1 MIKLKNILLE
11 FDFNDDAELKRG
23 KLIYNG
29 LIKRGFGHL
38 GSISLLGNIAHESG
52 CDPSQGEIG
61 GTGAYG
67 LCQWDPGYG
76 RLDALKAFAKH
87 TKQPIDDLSMQLD
100 FMKCELQNGYYWNNS
115 PVPGIPKQLVFYK
128 HKKNNKTYFKGKSN
142 EYVKKY
148 NKSITSDIKSSTK
161 NLMDNVF
168 SPIKGSLTKRI
179 NNSIKF
185 EKYLNGELDDINQD
199 NSDTYIVK
207 SGDTYI
213 VKSGDTLSSIA
224 AKQPKGITIDT
235 IAKANN
241 IDLSNP
247 VIQPGQKLK
256 IK

>member
-1 MIKLKNILLE
+1 MIRLRDILLE

-23 KLIYNG
+23 KVIYDG
-29 LIKRGFGHL
+29 LIKRGFDHI

-52 CDPSQGEIG
+52 CDPGQGEIG

-76 RLDALKAFAKH
+76 RLDALTEFAKY
-87 TKQPIDDLSMQLD
+87 TGRPIGNLSMQLD
-100 FMKCELQNGYYWNNS
+100 FMKCELQNGYYWNDI

-128 HKKNNKTYFKGKSN
+128 HKKNNKTYYKGKSN

-148 NKSITSDIKSSTK
+148 NKSITTDIKSSTK
-161 NLMDNVF
+161 NLMNNVF

-179 NNSIKF
+179 NNSTKF
-185 EKYLNGELDDINQD
+185 EKYLNGELDNNQD
-199 NSDTYIVK
+199 NL
-207 SGDTYI
+207 DTYI

-224 AKQPKGITIDT
+224 ANQPKGITIDT

-247 VIQPGQKLK
+247 IIQPGQKLK